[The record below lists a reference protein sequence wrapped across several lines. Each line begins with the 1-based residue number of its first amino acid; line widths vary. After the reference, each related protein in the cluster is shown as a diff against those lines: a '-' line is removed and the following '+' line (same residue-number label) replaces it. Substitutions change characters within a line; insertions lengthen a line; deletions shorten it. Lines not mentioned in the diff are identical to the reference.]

1 MKQPHKLMGWMSI
14 GQMRVYLLGTEYSSK
29 SVQRQ
34 KCNPLP
40 GSQWP
45 HQRLREL
52 FSTSHRFPT
61 DRPQLVH
68 GRVEPSSSSLQAK
81 KKHTRGNWQHQGALC
96 FFSPN
101 VLLGFTAELQLAY
114 TSSYSHLQPT
124 HVGPPRARL
133 HKHLNSD
140 NQNALEANLSIVT
153 T

>member
-52 FSTSHRFPT
+52 FSTNHRFPT

-101 VLLGFTAELQLAY
+101 MCSRALQQNCSWHTPAAIPIFNQHTLACLEHVY
-114 TSSYSHLQPT
+114 TNIWIQITRML
-124 HVGPPRARL
+124 
-133 HKHLNSD
+133 
-140 NQNALEANLSIVT
+140 
-153 T
+153 